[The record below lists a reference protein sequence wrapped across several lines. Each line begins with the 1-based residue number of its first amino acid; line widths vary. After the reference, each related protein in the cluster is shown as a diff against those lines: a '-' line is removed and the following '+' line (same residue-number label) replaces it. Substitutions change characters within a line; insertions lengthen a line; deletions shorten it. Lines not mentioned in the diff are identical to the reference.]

1 MLKDLKEPFLTMNDL
16 INAYS
21 RLKKSSGWKA
31 GTQLFKLNLLSET
44 AKLRQ
49 ELEDNTYI
57 PKPGHKF
64 ILNEQGKIRLVHS
77 LEPRDMII
85 QHALCDVILNPIL
98 EHYLIYDNGAS
109 QKGKGLSFT
118 RKRFEQHLIQF
129 FHKYGLNGYIL
140 KIDFRKYFD
149 NIEHDILI
157 QEISKHINE
166 PLIIDWIRKILFM
179 NRIDITG
186 FEDTYTLH
194 NIYNGLE
201 HYYNC
206 LENPSDSKGTTF
218 LDKALAI
225 GSPISQISGVYM
237 PNRIDNWCKTV
248 MRCKYYDVYMDDRI
262 IIHQDK
268 KFLKKLLA
276 GIKFIAD
283 DLGIHINEKKTQIIK
298 LTRPF
303 TFLQTRYR
311 ITKTGKIIRKIP
323 KATIKRQKRK
333 MKKLARL
340 VIANEITFQEF
351 VNQYKGWRGDKK
363 KYNSYYVLRNMDKE
377 MEELTEWIRKFIP
390 SI

>member
-1 MLKDLKEPFLTMNDL
+1 MSKKLKEPFLTMNDL
-16 INAYS
+16 INAYA
-21 RLKKSSGWKA
+21 RLKKASGWKA

-44 AKLRQ
+44 TKLRQ
-49 ELEDNTYI
+49 ELENNTYM
-57 PKPGHKF
+57 PNPGHKF

-77 LEPRDMII
+77 LEPKDMIV

-98 EHYLIYDNGAS
+98 EHYLIHDNGAS

-118 RKRFEQHLIQF
+118 RRRFEQHLTQF

-149 NIEHDILI
+149 NIEHEILI
-157 QEISKHINE
+157 KEISKHINE
-166 PLIIDWIRKILFM
+166 PQIIDWIRKILFM

-186 FEDTYTLH
+186 FEDIYTLH

-206 LENPSDSKGTTF
+206 LEQSNPKGITF

-237 PNRIDNWCKTV
+237 PNKIDTWCKTV
-248 MRCKYYDVYMDDRI
+248 MQCKYYDVYMDDRI

-268 KFLKKLLA
+268 EFLKKILA

-283 DLGIHINEKKTQIIK
+283 DLGIYINEKKTQIIK

-323 KATIKRQKRK
+323 KSTIKRQKRK
-333 MKKLARL
+333 MKKLAKL
-340 VIANEITFQEF
+340 VVAGEITFQEF
-351 VNQYKGWRGDKK
+351 INQYKGWRGDKK
-363 KYNSYYVLRNMDKE
+363 KYNSYYTLHNMDKK
-377 MEELTEWIRKFIP
+377 MEELIRWIKKFIP